1 MNQQSSLSDM
11 ANVSYK
17 GRINRINIV
26 QVLLLLSMPKK
37 FKEVLRTRLS
47 GNKITWIETCLD
59 QKNAKWKTTSNQGT
73 LACYEDLPIITHLKI
88 LCNLFCVWS
97 KHPFPTKSVASGVY
111 TTFPQITQKI
121 LTTDTY
127 SWLETIIVILGF
139 LKIFTFRETITHF
152 RTEGSN
158 FQFQFWMDCVFPLMP
173 IISSCKNSSCV

>member
-1 MNQQSSLSDM
+1 MIIAKQVIKNNQILSVGMESFYWKNSRKTNESAVSPLSDM

-73 LACYEDLPIITHLKI
+73 LACYEDLPIITHFKI
-88 LCNLFCVWS
+88 LCNLFLCDQNT
-97 KHPFPTKSVASGVY
+97 PFPPNQSLQEST
-111 TTFPQITQKI
+111 PP
-121 LTTDTY
+121 
-127 SWLETIIVILGF
+127 F
-139 LKIFTFRETITHF
+139 LK
-152 RTEGSN
+152 
-158 FQFQFWMDCVFPLMP
+158 
-173 IISSCKNSSCV
+173 